1 MGNIITVMKSVII
14 LVINN
19 SFPFSRPSKEELKQF
34 VPIIDYKICKWLHK
48 ISKICLQASIIDVVP
63 RDMHIWI

>member
-1 MGNIITVMKSVII
+1 MDNNITVMKSIIIIVIS
-14 LVINN
+14 N
-19 SFPFSRPSKEELKQF
+19 SFQCSRLGKEGLKQF

-63 RDMHIWI
+63 QDIHIWI

>member
-1 MGNIITVMKSVII
+1 MKSIIIIVISH
-14 LVINN
+14 
-19 SFPFSRPSKEELKQF
+19 SFRFSRLGKEELKQF

-63 RDMHIWI
+63 QDMHIWI